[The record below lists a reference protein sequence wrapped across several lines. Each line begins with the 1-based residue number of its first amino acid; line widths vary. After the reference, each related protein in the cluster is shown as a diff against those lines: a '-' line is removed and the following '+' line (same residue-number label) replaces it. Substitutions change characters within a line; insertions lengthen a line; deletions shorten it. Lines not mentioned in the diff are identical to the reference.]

1 MRNIISAFLIL
12 SIVSCGEG
20 PEPRKPVKV
29 TSANFYKESAERSRK
44 LLEAEEKLI
53 ENLITSDTTS
63 TYEHSATGSWYTF
76 IKKNEEDTNTAQTD
90 DLVTMTYNILAL
102 DNDTIYSMQDIG
114 IKTYKVDKQ
123 EMFQGLRDGIK
134 LMKEN
139 ETATFLFPSSLA
151 YGYHGDN
158 DKIGSNIPL
167 KATVAIIKI
176 EKPIDSI
183 Q

>member
-1 MRNIISAFLIL
+1 MRFILATLIVL
-12 SIVSCGEG
+12 MFVSCGNG

-44 LLEAEEKLI
+44 LLEFEEKLI
-53 ENLITSDTTS
+53 QKIIALDTVNTYQHS
-63 TYEHSATGSWYTF
+63 TTGSWYSF
-76 IKKNEEDTNTAQTD
+76 IKKNEENTNTAQTD
-90 DLVTMTYNILAL
+90 DIVTMTYNLVSF

-114 IKTYKVDKQ
+114 IITYKVDKQ

-158 DKIGSNIPL
+158 DRIGSNTPL
-167 KATVAIIKI
+167 KSTVAIINI
-176 EKPIDSI
+176 EEPRDSI